1 MFPNPNRTVDAL
13 VGVRWLVEI
22 TIWRGDKREP
32 PTCCEGT
39 QSLLFLLNDFS
50 FSGWLHFRLR
60 DLLYWGCFVGDFALQ
75 KMVVKP
81 SGEWMPKEDLDDLNG
96 CSYSDHSW
104 GGSEKSHWV
113 VLPGC
118 RGMIRRLFITKECQ
132 LLECWWCTG
141 EGEKTVWEGCR
152 TYHDAEE
159 GLICISFFTD
169 VVLL

>member
-1 MFPNPNRTVDAL
+1 MVTPQPKLNEDSPRFQNIKSFLPANTSRRGQSLRCHTNPCFPNPNRTVDAL

-60 DLLYWGCFVGDFALQ
+60 TFYTGGCFVGDFALQ

-104 GGSEKSHWV
+104 GGSERV
-113 VLPGC
+113 TELCFLGV
-118 RGMIRRLFITKECQ
+118 
-132 LLECWWCTG
+132 
-141 EGEKTVWEGCR
+141 
-152 TYHDAEE
+152 EE
-159 GLICISFFTD
+159 WLGGYL
-169 VVLL
+169 